1 MSYKIKSIECQQEYA
16 QKVKKFINESNNLI
30 QQTIKHDV
38 SKYFNT
44 KKFKLCNRRTYQA
57 LIHFYNINEMNEFV
71 KYDKL
76 NFEDDVDNTF
86 INPDSDMPD
95 DSCMIDYSHMHG

>member
-44 KKFKLCNRRTYQA
+44 KKFKLCNRQTYQA

-76 NFEDDVDNTF
+76 NFEDDVD
-86 INPDSDMPD
+86 DSRVNHYSDTPD

>member
-1 MSYKIKSIECQQEYA
+1 
-16 QKVKKFINESNNLI
+16 
-30 QQTIKHDV
+30 
-38 SKYFNT
+38 
-44 KKFKLCNRRTYQA
+44 
-57 LIHFYNINEMNEFV
+57 MNEFV

-76 NFEDDVDNTF
+76 NFEDDVDHTF